1 MKLVHKG
8 IALALI
14 PLLFELSLIAT
25 LAWQLNTLEKER
37 QLAGQGRDMI
47 SLLTNWSRSM
57 ADAAIYLIVS
67 RYHES
72 PSEEKRFKDTLQAM
86 EQQAKALAGSA
97 EALPE
102 LKADIAALKARSDK
116 LAAQLSYQLRPGD
129 SLGGN
134 TIFSSN
140 LDMRNQLEPQIVQF
154 IRDCDRLS
162 NRVKTLTHAENPVS
176 LENIWQWMAAN
187 GIGSLLISL
196 VMVWFFFGSIA
207 RRILKITEDTKY
219 FKTNRKLPPVQVNRG
234 GQDEIYELEREF
246 QDMARAVQEAG
257 ARREQFTSM
266 ISHDLRSPLAAIN
279 ITLAMVQT
287 GAYGNLNAVGQE
299 RINSAEKSIQRL
311 LNLINQL
318 LDTEKLEAGLF
329 QLQISRVGLLSV
341 VYPAV
346 EALKQLADE
355 KQIELSFRCQDY
367 EVEVDLE
374 RMSQVVQN
382 LLSNAIKFT
391 PKWGKITL
399 KSEETED
406 SYIVSV
412 SDTGVG
418 IKEEFLERIFD
429 RFEQISEDDMPRQAI
444 RQGQAKSRLS
454 TADRLVGSGLGLSIC
469 KALVEA
475 HGGEIGV
482 HSLEGKGS
490 TFWFSLPKLEP
501 GKR

>member
-1 MKLVHKG
+1 
-8 IALALI
+8 
-14 PLLFELSLIAT
+14 
-25 LAWQLNTLEKER
+25 
-37 QLAGQGRDMI
+37 
-47 SLLTNWSRSM
+47 
-57 ADAAIYLIVS
+57 
-67 RYHES
+67 
-72 PSEEKRFKDTLQAM
+72 
-86 EQQAKALAGSA
+86 
-97 EALPE
+97 
-102 LKADIAALKARSDK
+102 
-116 LAAQLSYQLRPGD
+116 
-129 SLGGN
+129 
-134 TIFSSN
+134 
-140 LDMRNQLEPQIVQF
+140 
-154 IRDCDRLS
+154 
-162 NRVKTLTHAENPVS
+162 
-176 LENIWQWMAAN
+176 AN

-219 FKTNRKLPPVQVNRG
+219 FKTNRKLPPIQANRG

-367 EVEVDLE
+367 DVEVDLE

-454 TADRLVGSGLGLSIC
+454 TADRLAGSGLGLSIC